1 VNVAIIT
8 PQQHITYGLFK
19 LRIVEKEIS
28 VSIGRLVCDVLTLAV
43 GFGEKT

>member
-1 VNVAIIT
+1 VNVTIIT